1 MRNVSFTFQF
11 QRNGENSGLDVLQ
24 NILLQEDYLES
35 PLILSVS
42 VEDKAIKISGVLDPS
57 NQKNLTNMALLV
69 ENKTGRRLKISSSDV
84 KTINEQ
90 LNSSSYKK
98 KSSSSDEFD
107 L

>member
-1 MRNVSFTFQF
+1 MRNVSFSFQF

-24 NILLQEDYLES
+24 NISVQDDNLES
-35 PLILSVS
+35 PLNVSVS
-42 VEDKAIKISGVLDPS
+42 VEEKLITVSGILDPS
-57 NQKNLTNMALLV
+57 VQRNLTNIALLV
-69 ENKTGRRLKISSSDV
+69 EKKTGRRLKVSSSDV
-84 KTINEQ
+84 KIINEH